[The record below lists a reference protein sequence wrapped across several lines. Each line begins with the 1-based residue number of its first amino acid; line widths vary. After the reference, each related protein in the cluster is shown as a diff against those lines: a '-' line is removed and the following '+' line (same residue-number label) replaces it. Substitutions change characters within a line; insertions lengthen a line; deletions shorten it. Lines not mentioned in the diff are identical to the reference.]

1 MFVWIFHR
9 ISGVLLIAL
18 VAFQLVTGFFQ
29 ASTANAELVKAVA
42 DLHKHATLNCLMVFL
57 FIFHSLY
64 GVRTILMDL
73 GVKAEKLLFW
83 ASTIL
88 GLVVFGIF
96 LVLFL
101 TLVGA

>member
-9 ISGVLLIAL
+9 ISGVLLIVL
-18 VAFQLVTGFFQ
+18 VTFQLVTGFFQ
-29 ASTANAELVKAVA
+29 ASTANSELVKAMA
-42 DLHKHATLNCLMVFL
+42 GLHKYAMLNCLMVFL
-57 FIFHSLY
+57 FIFHALY
-64 GVRTILMDL
+64 GMRTVLMDL

-83 ASTIL
+83 GCTVL
-88 GLVVFGIF
+88 GLALYGVF